1 MGFGEA
7 VSTCFR
13 KYVVFS
19 GRARRSEYWYFM
31 LCYVIVAIIANILD
45 NILGLRTAVGQESAS
60 GVQANIGWLAV
71 LVALVFLLPG
81 IAVAIRRLHDTG
93 RTGWWYLLVLIP
105 CLGSIVLLIF
115 YVMDS
120 TGDNQYG
127 PNPKGVAAQP
137 GPAA

>member
-7 VSTCFR
+7 VSMCFR

-19 GRARRSEYWYFM
+19 GRARRSEYWYFI
-31 LCYVIVAIIANILD
+31 LCYVIIAVIANILD
-45 NILGLRTAVGQESAS
+45 NILGLRTAVGQEAGSGAQAS
-60 GVQANIGWLAV
+60 IGWLAV
-71 LVALVFLLPG
+71 LVGLVFLLPG
-81 IAVAIRRLHDTG
+81 IAVAVRRLHDTG

-105 CLGSIVLLIF
+105 CIGPIVLLIF

-127 PNPKGVAAQP
+127 PNPKSAPGQP
-137 GPAA
+137 ELPA